1 MAEYAASDDITL
13 TMKNNTSY
21 RVEISDNNYLYRV
34 DGKKLTEIFSRDPKL
49 FPKEQRNTYP
59 GETAEGMLQGVKSDY
74 HLEKGHYVLAFS
86 VKLTKPE
93 TGISPSVT
101 VQTEFDV
108 E

>member
-1 MAEYAASDDITL
+1 
-13 TMKNNTSY
+13 MKNDTTY
-21 RVEISDNNYLYRV
+21 RVEISDYNYLFRV
-34 DGKKLTEIFSRDPKL
+34 DGKELTEIFIRNPKL
-49 FPKEQRNTYP
+49 FPEEQRNMYP

-74 HLEKGHYVLAFS
+74 HLEKGHYILAVS